1 MEWLNIRRIACLG
14 AVLIALAAYL
24 LFWDMPAAHRAANPG
39 EGMLIPFQEE
49 QVKRIEIRR
58 RGQKAPLVLERGQG
72 GWIITSPLRAPADG
86 DRVRG
91 LLDVFKCGY
100 IEVIGRLPQ
109 DISQYGLDQPES
121 SITLSLDEKGRMQTR
136 TVSFG
141 ANNPGNTSCYAV
153 IKDDPRILMVGVL
166 YKMELGK
173 EAEYYRL
180 SRP

>member
-1 MEWLNIRRIACLG
+1 MEWLNIRRIACLA

-24 LFWDMPAAHRAANPG
+24 LFWDMPAAHQAVSP
-39 EGMLIPFQEE
+39 EQQMLIAFRQK
-49 QVKRIEIRR
+49 QVRRIEIRH
-58 RGQKAPLVLERGQG
+58 RGRKSPLVLERRQG
-72 GWIITSPLRAPADG
+72 RWLITSPFRAPADRE
-86 DRVRG
+86 RVQG

-109 DISQYGLDQPES
+109 DLGQYGLERPEA
-121 SITLSLDEKGRMQTR
+121 SITLTLEQQGRAQTR

-141 ANNPGNTSCYAV
+141 ANNPGNTSCYAM
-153 IKDDPRILMVGVL
+153 IKDDPRILLVGIL

-173 EAEYYRL
+173 EAKYYRL